1 MGKVK
6 CSLKIECH
14 HSPETIDRIMLPIRK
29 RGLSVS
35 RFLYEQTNASEAICN
50 LSFEIEEADIVR
62 VYKNL
67 IRQTDVIK
75 VEHV

>member
-1 MGKVK
+1 MAKVK

-35 RFLYEQTNASEAICN
+35 RFLYETHESGAVCN
-50 LSFEIEEADIVR
+50 LSFEIEETDIVR

-75 VEHV
+75 VEQV

>member
-35 RFLYEQTNASEAICN
+35 RFLYEQTHDTAAVCN
-50 LSFEIEEADIVR
+50 LSFEIEETDIVR

-75 VEHV
+75 VEQV

>member
-6 CSLKIECH
+6 CSLRIECH

-35 RFLYEQTNASEAICN
+35 RFLYEQTNESGALCN
-50 LSFEIEEADIVR
+50 LSFEIEETDIVR

-67 IRQTDVIK
+67 IRQIDVIK
-75 VEHV
+75 VEQV